1 MASIIMTAEYVHAG
15 MSSLSIS
22 AASHCTSELRIRV
35 RVISRIDVTLSEGQ
49 GGQARSISRARP
61 HQMGSERGRAR
72 PSLDPRSLGT
82 SVDDGVMCGVANLNC
97 AQFIVF
103 RYWMHRS

>member
-49 GGQARSISRARP
+49 GGQGMVGASHDPGGQAGRVAGAS
-61 HQMGSERGRAR
+61 HERGRIR
-72 PSLDPRSLGT
+72 WGRNGVERGPPSILAVL
-82 SVDDGVMCGVANLNC
+82 A
-97 AQFIVF
+97 
-103 RYWMHRS
+103 HRSMTE